1 MTQLYTVYKK
11 LTSSIIIETGWK
23 QTMKMEKE
31 ISCKYESKES
41 RSVYINNRYSRL
53 QNKEL
58 AEYVGSFVETSDWSN
73 IGSGTK

>member
-1 MTQLYTVYKK
+1 
-11 LTSSIIIETGWK
+11 
-23 QTMKMEKE
+23 MKMEKE